1 MSETEALTLAPE
13 DFVFVPLG
21 GATGIGM
28 NCFAYG
34 YQGKWLV
41 VDCGIG
47 FPDENL
53 PGVEALLPSVDF
65 LEQHQEDIV
74 GLVITHAHEDH
85 IGGVAYLWHQLHCP
99 IYVTPFANELLRHK
113 LTEMGLLGRAEVIV
127 TPPGH
132 ILNLPPFEVELIAM
146 VHSVPEP
153 TALAIR
159 TKAGTVLHSGDW
171 KFETPL
177 IGEPMDIDALKD
189 IAKEGILAFV
199 CDSTNVMG
207 ETQTSTESDVRDA
220 LKTLIAGYPHQQVF
234 VTCFASN
241 ITRLESIYL
250 AAEAA
255 HKQVCLLGRSLWR
268 MDAAARST
276 GYFDHI
282 PEFLDEEEAV
292 SMPKGS
298 VVYVCTG
305 CQGEPRSALT
315 RLLSTKARADMVT
328 LESDDVV
335 IFSSREIPGNEKQIA
350 YLQKRLK
357 SYGVKIITTEDA
369 LVHVS
374 GHFAGEDLK
383 KMYMMLKPKI
393 ALPVHGDALDLLAH
407 VEQVLK
413 WKVPYAV
420 ALEEGQVFKLS
431 EKDPG
436 IIGTVPTAVLA
447 LDGKQIIPLNAKV
460 IKNRRQMLEGRT
472 VVLTV
477 VLDKAQNLLGAPQV
491 SAFGLM
497 DEDGPEM
504 QELLTNVRS
513 TLDEMPLKDKENDD
527 TLKAGL
533 THAVRQV
540 VQEKYGKKTLVNIHL
555 VRV

>member
-1 MSETEALTLAPE
+1 MSEDKALTFAPD
-13 DFVFVPLG
+13 DFVFIPLG

-85 IGGVAYLWHQLHCP
+85 IGGVAYLWHKLHCP

-113 LTEMGLLGRAEVIV
+113 LTEMGLLGRVDVIV

-132 ILNLPPFEVELIAM
+132 VLRLDPFEVELIAM
-146 VHSVPEP
+146 AHSVPEP

-171 KFETPL
+171 KFENPL
-177 IGEPMDIDALKD
+177 LGEPMDRTALKEV
-189 IAKEGILAFV
+189 AKEGILAFV

-207 ETQTSTESDVRDA
+207 KATDATEADVRET

-241 ITRLESIYL
+241 IVRLESIYL

-255 HKQVCLLGRSLWR
+255 NKQVCLLGRSLER

-276 GYFDHI
+276 GYFEHI
-282 PEFLDEEEAV
+282 PEFLSEEEAAA
-292 SMPKGS
+292 MPKGS
-298 VVYVCTG
+298 VIYACTG

-315 RLLSTKARADMVT
+315 RLLSTRPRADTVA

-335 IFSSREIPGNEKQIA
+335 IFSSREIPGNEKPIA

-357 SYGVKIITTEDA
+357 SHGVKIITTDEA

-374 GHFAGEDLK
+374 GHFAGDDLK
-383 KMYMMLKPKI
+383 KMYALLKPKI

-407 VEQVLK
+407 VEQALE

-436 IIGTVPTAVLA
+436 VIGTVPTAVLA
-447 LDGKQIIPLNAKV
+447 LDGKQIIPLNARV

-472 VVLTV
+472 LVLTV
-477 VLDKAQNLLGAPQV
+477 VLHKAQNLLGDPQI

-497 DEDGPEM
+497 EEDGPEM
-504 QELLTNVRS
+504 QEVLDNIRQ
-513 TLDEMPLKDKENDD
+513 TLEELPLKEKENDEA
-527 TLKAGL
+527 LKASL

-540 VQEKYGKKTLVNIHL
+540 VQEKYGKKALVNIHL